1 MKIKTLENETIYK
14 NTISTIPLKDEFYIF
29 KINQRVIKNGKEI
42 ETNIFEGISDE
53 EDLDE
58 LLVNN
63 DVKNNGYQR
72 FYFLTGEL
80 KIVLHFYGF
89 PTLIG
94 RYQPYFTDLNADV
107 HNPYESM
114 EKALKNATISFD
126 EIKDNP
132 DRIKDIV
139 FFDYGQYLVQSIYDN
154 KYINVAISTDLLE
167 LNSESVENIELVG
180 KRLLED
186 KRLVFSKKNIEEN
199 DTVLCGEHEYKD
211 IQGVI
216 QFTEEEYQE
225 VIKESKLI
233 NPNNIGY
240 YLSDAIKKLDTFSIN
255 EQLIKD

>member
-29 KINQRVIKNGKEI
+29 KINQSVIKNGKEI

-53 EDLDE
+53 EDLDQ

-63 DVKNNGYQR
+63 EIKKDGYKR
-72 FYFLTGEL
+72 FYFLTDEL

-89 PTLIG
+89 PTLLG
-94 RYQPYFTDLNADV
+94 RYQPYFTDLNTDV
-107 HNPYESM
+107 HNPYELM
-114 EKALKNATISFD
+114 EKALKNAEISFD

-132 DRIKDIV
+132 DRLKDIV
-139 FFDYGQYLVQSIYDN
+139 FFDYAQYLVQSIYDN

-199 DTVLCGEHEYKD
+199 DTVLCGEYEYKD

-240 YLSDAIKKLDTFSIN
+240 YLSEAIKKLDTFSIN